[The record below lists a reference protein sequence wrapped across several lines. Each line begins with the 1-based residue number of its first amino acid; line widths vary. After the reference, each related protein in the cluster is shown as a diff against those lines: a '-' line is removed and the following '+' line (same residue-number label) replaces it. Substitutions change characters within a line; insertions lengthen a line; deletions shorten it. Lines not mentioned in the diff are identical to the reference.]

1 MATIE
6 RIGKLQDIIMSNEKE
21 TLWIISEL
29 FPPEETSTGYIMGE
43 IANAM
48 TKKYNVKVICG
59 PEFYDVKKKE
69 VSSNLQSIDD
79 SIELTRVAA
88 VKENK
93 QSKLSRIKKFLL
105 MSWQLYKVA
114 RKKINK
120 EDHVLMVS
128 NPFPLIVLMGYLRR
142 KRGFNLAML
151 VHDVFPEGLYTEMNI
166 PSWAYSVIER
176 VFNKAYSS
184 VDTLISIGR
193 DMNDNLER
201 KCLGQKHQPKIVT
214 IENWGDVE
222 GIKPKERGQDGF
234 IKIQYAGNIG
244 NAQGVGEFVELLY
257 EAENKIVHFGIWGTG
272 SAEESIKT
280 GVAEL
285 GLEEQVKFYGPYSR
299 NQQSEVLNDS
309 DLSLVTLVK
318 GMYGLGVPSKTYN
331 ILAAGKPILY
341 IGDKG
346 TEIWRTVEDNH
357 IGYCFEPDDRSGIVG
372 LIKSLSDKNIS
383 QLIEMG
389 KKARMVAEYNYSK
402 NAILKK
408 FLEVI

>member
-1 MATIE
+1 
-6 RIGKLQDIIMSNEKE
+6 MSNEKE

-79 SIELTRVAA
+79 SIELMRVAP

-93 QSKLSRIKKFLL
+93 GNKLSRIKKFLL

-142 KRGFNLAML
+142 KRGFNLSML

-166 PSWAYSVIER
+166 PSWAYSVTVR

-193 DMNDNLER
+193 DMNDTLER

-222 GIKPKERGQDGF
+222 GIKPKERVKDGF

-244 NAQGVGEFVELLY
+244 NAQGVGELVEYLY
-257 EAENKIVHFGIWGTG
+257 EAGNKKVHFGIWGTG
-272 SAEESIKT
+272 STEERIKT
-280 GVAEL
+280 RVAEL
-285 GLEEQVKFYGPYSR
+285 GMEEQVKFYGPYSR
-299 NQQSEVLNDS
+299 NQQTEVLNDS
-309 DLSLVTLVK
+309 DISLVTLVK

-331 ILAAGKPILY
+331 ILAAGKPIIY
-341 IGDKG
+341 IGERD
-346 TEIWRTVEDNH
+346 TEIWRTAEENK
-357 IGYCFEPDDRSGIVG
+357 IGYCFEPDEKSGIIG
-372 LIKSLSDKNIS
+372 FLKSLNP
-383 QLIEMG
+383 EMLPHL
-389 KKARMVAEYNYSK
+389 KKMGVSARGVVEKKYSK
-402 NAILKK
+402 EAILNK
-408 FLEVI
+408 FVEIV

>member
-1 MATIE
+1 
-6 RIGKLQDIIMSNEKE
+6 MSNEKE

-48 TKKYNVKVICG
+48 TEKYDVKVICG
-59 PEFYDVKKKE
+59 PEVYDEKKKG
-69 VSSNLQSIDD
+69 VNSNFQSIDKC
-79 SIELTRVAA
+79 IELIRVAP

-93 QSKLSRIKKFLL
+93 ENKLSRIKKFLL

-114 RKKINK
+114 RKRINK
-120 EDHVLMVS
+120 NDRVLMVS
-128 NPFPLIVLMGYLRR
+128 NPFPLIILMGYLRR
-142 KRGFNLAML
+142 KRGLNLAML
-151 VHDVFPEGLYTEMNI
+151 VHDVFPEGLYTEMSI
-166 PSWAYSVIER
+166 SSWAYSVIER

-184 VDTLISIGR
+184 VDILISIGR
-193 DMNDNLER
+193 DMNEILEK
-201 KCLGQKHQPKIVT
+201 KCYGQKHQPKIVT

-222 GIKPKERGQDGF
+222 SIKPKERVKDGF

-244 NAQGVGEFVELLY
+244 NAQGVGELVEYLY
-257 EAENKIVHFGIWGTG
+257 KVGNNKIHFGIWGTG
-272 SAEESIKT
+272 SAEESIKAR
-280 GVAEL
+280 VAEL
-285 GLEEQVKFYGPYSR
+285 RMEEQVKFYGPYSR

-309 DLSLVTLVK
+309 DISLVTLVK

-341 IGDKG
+341 IGEKG
-346 TEIWRTVEDNH
+346 TEIWRTVEENQ
-357 IGYCFEPDDRSGIVG
+357 IGYCFEPDDKKGIQEF
-372 LIKSLSDKNIS
+372 IQSLSIDS
-383 QLIEMG
+383 LPRLQMMG

>member
-1 MATIE
+1 
-6 RIGKLQDIIMSNEKE
+6 MSAKKE
-21 TLWIISEL
+21 ILWVISEL
-29 FPPEETSTGYIMGE
+29 FPPEATSTGYIMGE

-48 TKKYNVKVICG
+48 TEKYEVKVICG
-59 PEFYDVKKKE
+59 PEVYDEKKKG

-166 PSWAYSVIER
+166 PSWAYSVTER

-193 DMNDNLER
+193 DMNDILEK
-201 KCLGQKHQPKIVT
+201 KCNGQKHLPKIVT
-214 IENWGDVE
+214 IENWGDIE
-222 GIKPKERGQDGF
+222 GIKPKERVKDGF

-244 NAQGVGEFVELLY
+244 TAQGVGEFVEYLY
-257 EAENKIVHFGIWGTG
+257 GAGNKAVHFGIWGTG
-272 SAEESIKT
+272 SAEEHIKT
-280 GVAEL
+280 RVAEL
-285 GLEEQVKFYGPYSR
+285 GLEEQVRFYGPYSR
-299 NQQSEVLNDS
+299 NQQTEVLNDS

-341 IGDKG
+341 IGERG
-346 TEIWRTVEDNH
+346 TEIWQTVEENV
-357 IGYCFEPDDRSGIVG
+357 IGFCFEPDDRKCIVSF
-372 LIKSLSDKNIS
+372 LQSLGTGDLSK
-383 QLIEMG
+383 LKEMG
-389 KKARMVAEYNYSK
+389 RKARFLAETKYSK
-402 NAILKK
+402 PIILNK
-408 FLEVI
+408 FINEI

>member
-48 TKKYNVKVICG
+48 TEKYDVKVICG
-59 PEFYDVKKKE
+59 PEVYDEKKKG
-69 VSSNLQSIDD
+69 VSSNFQSIDKC
-79 SIELTRVAA
+79 IELIRVAP

-93 QSKLSRIKKFLL
+93 ENKLSRIKKFLL

-114 RKKINK
+114 RKRINK
-120 EDHVLMVS
+120 NDRVLMVS
-128 NPFPLIVLMGYLRR
+128 NPFPLIILMGYLRR
-142 KRGFNLAML
+142 KRGLNLAML
-151 VHDVFPEGLYTEMNI
+151 VHDVFPEGLYTEMSI
-166 PSWAYSVIER
+166 SSWAYSVIER

-184 VDTLISIGR
+184 VDILISIGR
-193 DMNDNLER
+193 DMNEILEK
-201 KCLGQKHQPKIVT
+201 KCYGQKHQPKIVT

-222 GIKPKERGQDGF
+222 GIKPKERVKDGF

-244 NAQGVGEFVELLY
+244 NAQGVGELVEYLY
-257 EAENKIVHFGIWGTG
+257 KVGNNKIHFGIWGTG
-272 SAEESIKT
+272 SAEESIKAR
-280 GVAEL
+280 VAEL
-285 GLEEQVKFYGPYSR
+285 RMEEQVKFYGPYSR

-309 DLSLVTLVK
+309 DISLVTLVK

-341 IGDKG
+341 IGEKG
-346 TEIWRTVEDNH
+346 TEIWRTVEENQ
-357 IGYCFEPDDRSGIVG
+357 IGYCFEPDDKKGIQEF
-372 LIKSLSDKNIS
+372 IQSLSIDS
-383 QLIEMG
+383 LPRLQMMG

>member
-1 MATIE
+1 
-6 RIGKLQDIIMSNEKE
+6 MSTKQE

-29 FPPEETSTGYIMGE
+29 FPPEATSTGYIMGE

-48 TKKYNVKVICG
+48 TEKYDVKVICG
-59 PEFYDVKKKE
+59 PEVYDEKKQ
-69 VSSNLQSIDD
+69 SFSDNLQSIDD
-79 SIELTRVAA
+79 SIEIIRVAP

-93 QSKLSRIKKFLL
+93 GNKLSRIKKFLL

-114 RKKINK
+114 KKRINK
-120 EDHVLMVS
+120 CDRVLMVS

-142 KRGFNLAML
+142 KRGFSLSML

-166 PSWAYSVIER
+166 PSWAYSVTER

-193 DMNDNLER
+193 DMNAILER

-222 GIKPKERGQDGF
+222 GIKPKEREQDGF

-244 NAQGVGEFVELLY
+244 NAQGVGEFIELLY

-272 SAEESIKT
+272 SAEERIKT
-280 GVAEL
+280 RVAEL

-299 NQQSEVLNDS
+299 NLQSEVLNDS
-309 DLSLVTLVK
+309 NLSLVTLVK

-341 IGDKG
+341 IGEKG
-346 TEIWRTVEDNH
+346 TEIWRTVVENQV
-357 IGYCFEPDDRSGIVG
+357 GFCFEPDDRKGIVSF
-372 LIKSLSDKNIS
+372 LLSLGTGDLSKLN
-383 QLIEMG
+383 EMG
-389 KKARMVAEYNYSK
+389 RKARFLAETKYSK
-402 NAILKK
+402 SIIIDK
-408 FLEVI
+408 FIDGI

>member
-1 MATIE
+1 
-6 RIGKLQDIIMSNEKE
+6 MSNKKE
-21 TLWIISEL
+21 TLWVISEL

-48 TKKYNVKVICG
+48 TRKYDVKVICG

-79 SIELTRVAA
+79 SIELMRVAP

-93 QSKLSRIKKFLL
+93 GNKLSRIKKFLL

-114 RKKINK
+114 RIKINK

-142 KRGFNLAML
+142 KRGFNLSML

-166 PSWAYSVIER
+166 PSWAYIVTER

-193 DMNDNLER
+193 DMNDILER

-222 GIKPKERGQDGF
+222 GISPKDREPDGF
-234 IKIQYAGNIG
+234 VKIQYAGNIG
-244 NAQGVGEFVELLY
+244 NAQGVGELVELLY
-257 EAENKIVHFGIWGTG
+257 EAGNKCVQFGIWGTG
-272 SAEESIKT
+272 SAEERIKMR
-280 GVAEL
+280 VSEL
-285 GLEEQVKFYGPYSR
+285 GIEEQVIFYGPYSR
-299 NQQSEVLNDS
+299 KQQTEVLNDS
-309 DLSLVTLVK
+309 DISLVTLVK

-341 IGDKG
+341 IGEKG
-346 TEIWRTVEDNH
+346 TEIWRIVEENK
-357 IGYCFEPDDRSGIVG
+357 IGYCFEPDDKQGIIAF
-372 LIKSLSDKNIS
+372 LSSLNTIDMSE
-383 QLIEMG
+383 LREMG
-389 KKARMVAEYNYSK
+389 RKSRVLAEIKYSK
-402 NAILKK
+402 EAILNK
-408 FLEVI
+408 FLEVV

>member
-1 MATIE
+1 
-6 RIGKLQDIIMSNEKE
+6 MSNEKE

-48 TKKYNVKVICG
+48 TKKYDVKVICG

-79 SIELTRVAA
+79 SIELMRVAP

-93 QSKLSRIKKFLL
+93 GNKLSRIKKFLL

-166 PSWAYSVIER
+166 PSWAYSVTER

-193 DMNDNLER
+193 DMNDILER

-257 EAENKIVHFGIWGTG
+257 EAENKVIHFGIWGTG
-272 SAEESIKT
+272 IAEESIKAR
-280 GVAEL
+280 VVEL
-285 GLEEQVKFYGPYSR
+285 RMEEQVRFYGPYSR
-299 NQQSEVLNDS
+299 NQQTEVLNDS

-341 IGDKG
+341 IGEKG
-346 TEIWRTVEDNH
+346 TEIWRTVVENQV
-357 IGYCFEPDDRSGIVG
+357 GFCFEPDDKNGIIMF
-372 LIKSLSDKNIS
+372 LKSLNQDMLPLLNI
-383 QLIEMG
+383 MG
-389 KKARMVAEYNYSK
+389 NSARDLVEKRYSK
-402 NAILKK
+402 ESILNM
-408 FLEVI
+408 FLAVL

>member
-1 MATIE
+1 
-6 RIGKLQDIIMSNEKE
+6 MSNEKE

-59 PEFYDVKKKE
+59 PDFYDVKKKG

-79 SIELTRVAA
+79 CIELMRVAP

-93 QSKLSRIKKFLL
+93 GNKLSRIKKFLL
-105 MSWQLYKVA
+105 MSWRLYIVA

-142 KRGFNLAML
+142 KRDFNLSML

-166 PSWAYSVIER
+166 PSWAYSVTER

-193 DMNDNLER
+193 DMNDILEK
-201 KCLGQKHQPKIVT
+201 KCYGQKHQPKIVT
-214 IENWGDVE
+214 IDNWGDVE
-222 GIKPKERGQDGF
+222 GIKPKERVKDGF

-244 NAQGVGEFVELLY
+244 NAQGVGEFVELLH
-257 EAENKIVHFGIWGTG
+257 EAGNKVIHFGIWGTG
-272 SAEESIKT
+272 IAEESIKAR
-280 GVAEL
+280 VVEL
-285 GLEEQVKFYGPYSR
+285 RMEEQVRFYGPYSR
-299 NQQSEVLNDS
+299 NQQTEVLNDS

-331 ILAAGKPILY
+331 ILAAGRPILY
-341 IGDKG
+341 IGEKE
-346 TEIWRTVEDNH
+346 TEIWRTVDENE
-357 IGYCFEPDDRSGIVG
+357 IGFCFEPDDRKGVASF
-372 LIKSLSDKNIS
+372 LLSLGTGDLSKLN
-383 QLIEMG
+383 EMG
-389 KKARMVAEYNYSK
+389 RKARFLAETKYSK
-402 NAILKK
+402 PIILNK
-408 FLEVI
+408 FINEI

>member
-1 MATIE
+1 
-6 RIGKLQDIIMSNEKE
+6 MSNEKE

-43 IANAM
+43 IASAM
-48 TKKYNVKVICG
+48 TEKYDVKVICG
-59 PEFYDVKKKE
+59 PEVYDEKKKG
-69 VSSNLQSIDD
+69 VSSNFQSIDKC
-79 SIELTRVAA
+79 IELIRVAP

-93 QSKLSRIKKFLL
+93 ENKLSRIKKFLF

-114 RKKINK
+114 RKRINK
-120 EDHVLMVS
+120 NDRVLMVS

-142 KRGFNLAML
+142 KRGFNLSML

-193 DMNDNLER
+193 DMNDILER

-222 GIKPKERGQDGF
+222 GIKPKERVKDGF

-244 NAQGVGEFVELLY
+244 NAQGVGELVEYLY
-257 EAENKIVHFGIWGTG
+257 EAGNKKVHFGIWGTG
-272 SAEESIKT
+272 STEERIKT
-280 GVAEL
+280 RVAEL
-285 GLEEQVKFYGPYSR
+285 GMEEQVKFYGPYSR
-299 NQQSEVLNDS
+299 NQQTEVLNDS
-309 DLSLVTLVK
+309 DISLVTLVK

-341 IGDKG
+341 IGEKG
-346 TEIWRTVEDNH
+346 TEIWRTVEDNQ
-357 IGYCFEPDDRSGIVG
+357 IGYCFEPDDKNRVVDFFQ
-372 LIKSLSDKNIS
+372 SLTIDNLSR
-383 QLIEMG
+383 LRTMG
-389 KKARMVAEYNYSK
+389 KKARELAESKYSK
-402 NAILKK
+402 EVILAK
-408 FLEVI
+408 FLENV

>member
-1 MATIE
+1 
-6 RIGKLQDIIMSNEKE
+6 MSTKQE
-21 TLWIISEL
+21 TLWVISEL
-29 FPPEETSTGYIMGE
+29 FPPEATSTGYIMGE

-48 TKKYNVKVICG
+48 TEKYDVKVICG
-59 PEFYDVKKKE
+59 PEVYDEKKQ
-69 VSSNLQSIDD
+69 SFSDNLQSIDD
-79 SIELTRVAA
+79 SIEIIRVAP

-93 QSKLSRIKKFLL
+93 GNKLSRIKKFLL

-114 RKKINK
+114 KKRINK
-120 EDHVLMVS
+120 CDRVLMVS

-166 PSWAYSVIER
+166 PLWAYSVTER

-193 DMNDNLER
+193 DMNDILEM
-201 KCLGQKHQPKIVT
+201 KCNGQKHQPKIVT
-214 IENWGDVE
+214 IENWGDIE
-222 GIKPKERGQDGF
+222 GIKPKERVKDGF

-244 NAQGVGEFVELLY
+244 NAQGVGEFVELLH
-257 EAENKIVHFGIWGTG
+257 EAGNKVIHFGIWGTG
-272 SAEESIKT
+272 IAEESIKAR
-280 GVAEL
+280 VVEL
-285 GLEEQVKFYGPYSR
+285 RMEEQVRFYGPYSR
-299 NQQSEVLNDS
+299 NQQIEVLNDS

-341 IGDKG
+341 IGEKG
-346 TEIWRTVEDNH
+346 TEIWRTVEENQ
-357 IGYCFEPDDRSGIVG
+357 IGYCFEPDDKKGIQEF
-372 LIKSLSDKNIS
+372 IQSLFIDSLPRL
-383 QLIEMG
+383 QMMG